1 MVWRGRAG
9 HGGAWHGKAGPGGR
23 GVARLG
29 EVRRSGR
36 GEAWSGL
43 AGLGGQTP
51 LTPASVVHNV
61 TTMQGH
67 RQSLTLTQPQREF
80 LASEAARLG
89 VTVSEIVRRI
99 VDQYREARNA

>member
-1 MVWRGRAG
+1 MA
-9 HGGAWHGKAGPGGR
+9 
-23 GVARLG
+23 
-29 EVRRSGR
+29 RRSNAIDTGKR
-36 GEAWSGL
+36 G
-43 AGLGGQTP
+43 
-51 LTPASVVHNV
+51 HNV

>member
-1 MVWRGRAG
+1 MVGL
-9 HGGAWHGKAGPGGR
+9 GKAGH
-23 GVARLG
+23 
-29 EVRRSGR
+29 

>member
-1 MVWRGRAG
+1 M
-9 HGGAWHGKAGPGGR
+9 
-23 GVARLG
+23 
-29 EVRRSGR
+29 
-36 GEAWSGL
+36 
-43 AGLGGQTP
+43 
-51 LTPASVVHNV
+51 TPASVVHNV

>member
-1 MVWRGRAG
+1 MARRGGHGRA
-9 HGGAWHGKAGPGGR
+9 
-23 GVARLG
+23 
-29 EVRRSGR
+29 RSGR
-36 GEAWSGL
+36 AWRGGAVRAGRGGHGEAWSGL